1 MPTTRTPRPFLLLL
15 TLLALIAAACSS
27 GDDTSTPAT
36 TEAPTEETT
45 TTEAP
50 ATTVAASDDAET
62 TTTTTEAPM
71 ADIAFEPG
79 SCAFQPPEAVDV
91 ECGWVTVPQHWDD
104 PSDPDTIRLH
114 VATFTNDATP
124 ADAVPVVYL
133 EGGPGGDVF
142 GLVAFTFADLF
153 GTLADQHPVVMFSQ
167 RGSALTEVDLE
178 CEEMIDA
185 SLQILESAPAPD
197 AEDALNA
204 AAMTECAERLQ
215 AEGADLSAYNSVA
228 SANDAD
234 AIRAALGHDEW
245 NVLGISYGTRLGQEL
260 VRQHPDGVR
269 ALILD
274 SVQPTD
280 PNLGSLA
287 ALPTTFQGALD
298 EFFAGCEA
306 NAECAAAHP
315 NLEDRL
321 SAILDELAAN
331 PIDVPAIDQLTG
343 EEYDT
348 IVDDERLLGLVFNAL
363 YSPEA
368 FAALPEM
375 IEQLEA
381 GETGVTEALIGL
393 QITNAPFISDG
404 MYAAVMCHD
413 FLAELTP
420 ASAWEAGV
428 VDEPLFED
436 RFGGFEQE
444 DTVAMCD
451 AFPTGSADASIIEPV
466 QSDVPTLM
474 MAGRYDPIT
483 PPSFAEAIA
492 PGFSNGQLAVL
503 PHVGHGVVGD
513 ECGMAIALNF
523 LADPAGSADMSCIDS
538 VDEPVWIPESLE
550 GLTFVEFE
558 DFQLGVA
565 GVHPE
570 GWIEQGFGVTV
581 RDDGNLAHQVALV
594 QQGAPVPQDQ
604 LIGLLAS
611 QLGELTE
618 TGTLDDANGRTWTQ
632 WSIDEGPAS
641 SEAFTLD
648 EGGFTLIVL
657 VQGAP
662 SDLIDAVEH
671 LIPTALTEL
680 RSL

>member
-1 MPTTRTPRPFLLLL
+1 MPSTRSPIRP
-15 TLLALIAAACSS
+15 LLALVAAIALLAAACSS
-27 GDDTSTPAT
+27 DTT
-36 TEAPTEETT
+36 TAEPST
-45 TTEAP
+45 TTEAEAV
-50 ATTVAASDDAET
+50 ATTAPPTTEAAAEEA
-62 TTTTTEAPM
+62 TTTTTEAPSSGV
-71 ADIAFEPG
+71 AFESGP
-79 SCAFQPPEAVDV
+79 CAFQPPESVDV

-133 EGGPGGDVF
+133 EGGPGGDAL
-142 GLVAFTFADLF
+142 GLIAFTFDDLF
-153 GTLADQHPVVMFSQ
+153 GPVADQHPVVVFSQ
-167 RGSALTEVDLE
+167 RGSALTEIDLE

-185 SLQILESAPAPD
+185 SLQILESAPDAD
-197 AEDALNA
+197 AEDALNV

-215 AEGADLSAYNSVA
+215 AEGADLGAYNSVA

-234 AIRAALGHDEW
+234 AIRAALGHDQW

-306 NAECAAAHP
+306 NAECAAANP

-321 SAILDELAAN
+321 SAVLDDLAAS

-343 EEYDT
+343 DEYDT
-348 IVDDERLLGLVFNAL
+348 IVNDERLLGLVFNAL
-363 YSPEA
+363 YSPET

-375 IEQLEA
+375 VAQLEA
-381 GETGVTEALIGL
+381 GETAIAEALLGL
-393 QITNAPFISDG
+393 QITNSAFISNG

-420 ASAWEAGV
+420 TSAWDAGL

-444 DTVAMCD
+444 DTVAMCE
-451 AFPTGSADASIIEPV
+451 AFPTGSADASVIEPV
-466 QSDVPTLM
+466 ESNVPTLI

-492 PGFSNGQLAVL
+492 PGFSNGQLAIL

-513 ECGMAIALNF
+513 ECGMAIALDF
-523 LADPAGSADMSCIDS
+523 LADPSATTDMSCIDS
-538 VDEPVWIPESLE
+538 VSEPVWIPGSLE
-550 GLTFVEFE
+550 GLTFIDFE
-558 DFQLGVA
+558 DTQLGVA

-581 RDDGNLAHQVALV
+581 RDDANLAHQIALV
-594 QQGAPVPQDQ
+594 QQGAPVGEDQ
-604 LIGLLAS
+604 LIGLLS
-611 QLGELTE
+611 GQLGELTE
-618 TGTLDDANGRTWTQ
+618 TGTVDDATGRTWTQ
-632 WSIDEGPAS
+632 WSIDEGPSS
-641 SEAFTLD
+641 SEVFTHD
-648 EGGFTLIVL
+648 EGGFTLIAL
-657 VQGAP
+657 VQGP
-662 SDLIDAVEH
+662 QSDLPDALEH
-671 LIPTALTEL
+671 LVPTVLAEL